1 VRAMS
6 PTLRIGLPVLTEEVL
21 ENLAEE
27 CEAQVSN
34 FLLKKIPEKSID
46 TLFVSCTLE
55 LEDSQLDLDVQ
66 LEIIQLFDTGHS
78 LDDLLHQA
86 TDFGVEWLENQ
97 LAEMKKK

>member
-1 VRAMS
+1 MRAMS

-55 LEDSQLDLDVQ
+55 LVDNQLDLDVQ
-66 LEIIQLFDTGHS
+66 LEINQLFETGHS
-78 LDDLLHQA
+78 LDDLLNEA
-86 TDFGVEWLENQ
+86 TEFGVEWLEKQ
-97 LAEMKKK
+97 LTEMKEK

>member
-1 VRAMS
+1 MS

-55 LEDSQLDLDVQ
+55 LVDNQLDLDVQ
-66 LEIIQLFDTGHS
+66 LEINQLFETGHS
-78 LDDLLHQA
+78 LDDLLNEA
-86 TDFGVEWLENQ
+86 TEFGVEWLEKQ
-97 LAEMKKK
+97 LTEMKEK

>member
-55 LEDSQLDLDVQ
+55 LVDNQLDLDVQ
-66 LEIIQLFDTGHS
+66 LEINQLFETGHS
-78 LDDLLHQA
+78 LDDLLNEA
-86 TDFGVEWLENQ
+86 TEFGVEWLEKQ
-97 LAEMKKK
+97 LTEMKEK